1 MGDNDDPD
9 LVRSPPRRTSRWSV
23 ALVLLALVVGGGA
36 GYLVRVVTEP
46 TPTAAP
52 PPTAPPAVPP
62 PPSPGPDLSPCT
74 QIAQSGADLV
84 AQLDRAAQAIG
95 ALDPAALR
103 DVLTEIRQIRDDV
116 QGQVEQCRERIGT
129 TAPTPPT
136 PGG

>member
-1 MGDNDDPD
+1 MGDYDDAD
-9 LVRSPPRRTSRWSV
+9 LDGLPPRCTSRWFV

-36 GYLVRVVTEP
+36 GYLLRTVTEP

-62 PPSPGPDLSPCT
+62 PQPGPDLSPCT

-103 DVLTEIRQIRDDV
+103 DVLAEIRQIRDDV
-116 QGQVEQCRERIGT
+116 QGQVEQCRERVRT
-129 TAPTPPT
+129 TAPAPAT